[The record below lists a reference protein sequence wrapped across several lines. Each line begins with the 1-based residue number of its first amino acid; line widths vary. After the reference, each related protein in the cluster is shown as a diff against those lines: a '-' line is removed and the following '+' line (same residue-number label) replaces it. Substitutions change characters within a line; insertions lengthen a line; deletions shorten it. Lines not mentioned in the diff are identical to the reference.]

1 MKNKKKIEE
10 AVNYIEDLLNNSSH
24 LQTEPESQRKF
35 KKALEFL
42 TENQPILQIKVTGRF
57 SNKCFFCNSSDL
69 KNNCFNLTCDCFNA
83 CHRTCLKNTVILMSP
98 DLNTANIRINC
109 DTCGKYIPFERIL
122 SLFSEEEMNDIKNKY
137 FCKFCDKAIPAESIQ
152 NSVKYCPCQQMFHRE
167 CIKKNATKAS
177 RGLYEKELNENLLCW
192 HCKHPIPFEVVRQC
206 FSDKE
211 FKSIQEEDQSLKFI
225 EELERQDKEAR
236 KEAARKKTAK
246 CPICEENKIV
256 ETEMIT
262 LNCEHMFCIEC
273 LKQFCNAQVAENK
286 VQEVDLACSH
296 CRKPISIHILKN
308 VMDPEIFERYESYN
322 LQHNQ
327 SKIIGGEEIA
337 LRCPNANCKNF
348 FVMDKNS
355 GVNFHVCEMCKL
367 DFCVH
372 GCKHPHRK
380 MTCTQYQEHLAE
392 LRRQEEER
400 RLAEIAR
407 IAEEARRAEE
417 MRKFNEWKAENDR
430 ADEQFNLLVAREKL
444 ANCPRCY
451 IWVQKISG
459 CNHITCNK
467 CHHQFCYVCKTAE
480 WSKCGHQNQR
490 V

>member
-10 AVNYIEDLLNNSSH
+10 DVNYIEDLLNNSSH

-262 LNCEHMFCIEC
+262 LNCEHMYCIE
-273 LKQFCNAQVAENK
+273 
-286 VQEVDLACSH
+286 
-296 CRKPISIHILKN
+296 
-308 VMDPEIFERYESYN
+308 
-322 LQHNQ
+322 
-327 SKIIGGEEIA
+327 
-337 LRCPNANCKNF
+337 
-348 FVMDKNS
+348 
-355 GVNFHVCEMCKL
+355 
-367 DFCVH
+367 
-372 GCKHPHRK
+372 
-380 MTCTQYQEHLAE
+380 
-392 LRRQEEER
+392 
-400 RLAEIAR
+400 
-407 IAEEARRAEE
+407 
-417 MRKFNEWKAENDR
+417 
-430 ADEQFNLLVAREKL
+430 
-444 ANCPRCY
+444 
-451 IWVQKISG
+451 
-459 CNHITCNK
+459 
-467 CHHQFCYVCKTAE
+467 
-480 WSKCGHQNQR
+480 
-490 V
+490 